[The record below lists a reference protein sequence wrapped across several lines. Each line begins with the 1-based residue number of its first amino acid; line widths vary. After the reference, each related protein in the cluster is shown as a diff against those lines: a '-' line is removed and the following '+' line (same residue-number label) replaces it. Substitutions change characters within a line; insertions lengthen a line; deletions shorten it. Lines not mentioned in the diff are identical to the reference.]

1 MSYLPAATS
10 KRGDE
15 IRKLQAHLDLLD
27 REEQHNKFLQG
38 DYPKLRL
45 RQIAEERDATKAQIT
60 ELENLSDDELVERF
74 NPKVERPEGMAT
86 AELAG
91 RGAHAPRGVV
101 TQHTPPPV
109 RTYGIPAPVNP
120 IEWARVNQE
129 AATRA

>member
-109 RTYGIPAPVNP
+109 RTYGIP
-120 IEWARVNQE
+120 
-129 AATRA
+129 RAG